1 MTPSLSILIVNWNTR
16 YLLDACLA
24 SLRSDPV
31 GRESE
36 IIVVDNASHD
46 ASAEM
51 VREKYPWV
59 ELVAND
65 ENVGYACGNNQ
76 AAQSASGDYCLLL
89 NPDTEVTDGALSLML
104 EFMES
109 HPDVGA
115 VGCKLV
121 HPDGQVQQSVRTFP
135 SPDVALYEA
144 LQLSRLFPRHRTF
157 GKYRMGWWNYDD
169 VREVDQP
176 MASCL
181 MLRRKALEQVG
192 MMDEQF
198 PIFFNDVDLCY
209 RLKQAGWKIYFL
221 PDAVVIH
228 HGGQS
233 TRQVRREMIAE
244 SHRAMLRF
252 YRKHYRGKVNRLLYV
267 AAVTSIGVGMY
278 LRMLGKKYTR

>member
-1 MTPSLSILIVNWNTR
+1 MPLSLSILIVNWNTR
-16 YLLDACLA
+16 DLLDACLG
-24 SLRSDPV
+24 SVLNDPV

-36 IIVVDNASHD
+36 VIVVDNASHD
-46 ASAEM
+46 SSAVM
-51 VREKYPWV
+51 VREKYPSV
-59 ELVAND
+59 KLVAND
-65 ENVGYACGNNQ
+65 ENVGYARGNNQ
-76 AAQSASGDYCLLL
+76 AAQSASGDYSLLL

-115 VGCKLV
+115 IGCKLV
-121 HPDGQVQQSVRTFP
+121 HPDGEVQQSVRTFP
-135 SPDVALYEA
+135 SPDVAIYEA

-181 MLRRKALEQVG
+181 MLRRRAIEQVG
-192 MMDEQF
+192 VMDEQF

-209 RLKQAGWKIYFL
+209 RLKQWGWKIYFL

-233 TRQVRREMIAE
+233 TRQVRRDMIVE

-252 YRKHYRGKVNRLLYV
+252 YRKHYRGKVNRLLYA

-278 LRMLGKKYTR
+278 LRILGKK